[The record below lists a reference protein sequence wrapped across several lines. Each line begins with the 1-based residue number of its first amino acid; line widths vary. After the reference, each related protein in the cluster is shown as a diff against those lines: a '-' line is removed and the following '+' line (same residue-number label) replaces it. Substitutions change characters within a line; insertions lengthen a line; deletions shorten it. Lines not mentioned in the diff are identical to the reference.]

1 MAMPYIQFQSTL
13 LISSWVITLWWHQQ
27 RLKKSVNSM
36 PLLAER
42 YKPWPQQLS
51 RLSRKQRT
59 TRMFCSR
66 WLGKSKRWEVPTLKD
81 WAMSTYTW
89 MEWREYVSPPAA
101 SPLWSTAGDRS
112 TSLPLYTTQL
122 VDQQQWLAG
131 VAEEADAGV
140 RSEFHV

>member
-1 MAMPYIQFQSTL
+1 
-13 LISSWVITLWWHQQ
+13 
-27 RLKKSVNSM
+27 
-36 PLLAER
+36 
-42 YKPWPQQLS
+42 
-51 RLSRKQRT
+51 
-59 TRMFCSR
+59 
-66 WLGKSKRWEVPTLKD
+66 
-81 WAMSTYTW
+81 

-112 TSLPLYTTQL
+112 ASLPLYTTQF